1 MAPDVVAR
9 WEVTSFGDDGLVRG
23 IAPPVGSLGP
33 TDVRLR
39 MLAWSVNPRDRLMAR
54 GVYDPRIALP
64 YVPLSD
70 GAGEVIAAGAAVTRV
85 AVGDRAAPT
94 FSPGWIAGPPDHAA
108 VRRTRGGPVPGVL
121 AEELVLPEAEIV
133 KVPAALSP
141 VEAACLPCVG
151 VTAWSAVVTFGR
163 VGPGSTVLV
172 LDSGGVA
179 VSALQ
184 IARLAGARV
193 AAITST
199 EAKAETLR
207 SLGAGHV
214 VLRTAEPRWGRAVR
228 RWADGGVD
236 LVVETGGAAT
246 LGESLDA
253 VKVGGTIAIIGVVAG
268 HRHPVDVL
276 PILMRQIRCQGVFVG
291 PRAAFEDLVRAIERN
306 ELRPHVH
313 ATFPFSQ
320 APRALSTDDPERV
333 GKIGIVRDEDLPRSE
348 GRQVEGAG

>member
-1 MAPDVVAR
+1 MASDPVAR
-9 WEVTSFGDDGLVRG
+9 WEVTSFGDDGFVRRTT
-23 IAPPVGSLGP
+23 PPIGSLGP

-39 MLAWSVNPRDRLMAR
+39 MLAWTVNPRDRLMAR

-70 GAGEVIAAGAAVTRV
+70 GVGAVVEVGSAVTRV
-85 AVGDRAAPT
+85 AIGDRAAPT
-94 FSPGWIAGPPDHAA
+94 FSPGWIAGPPDYAA

-121 AEELVLPEAEIV
+121 AEEIVLPEAEVV
-133 KVPAALSP
+133 KVPAFLSP

-151 VTAWSAVVTFGR
+151 VTAWSAVVTFGA
-163 VGPGSTVLV
+163 VAPGSTVLV

-179 VSALQ
+179 VLALQ
-184 IARLAGARV
+184 IARMAGARV
-193 AAITST
+193 AAITSS
-199 EAKAETLR
+199 EGKAETLR
-207 SLGAGHV
+207 SLGADHV

-253 VKVGGTIAIIGVVAG
+253 VRVGGTVAIIGVVAG

-291 PRAAFEDLVRAIERN
+291 PRAAFEDLVRACTRHD
-306 ELRPHVH
+306 LRPHVH
-313 ATFPFSQ
+313 ATFPFAE
-320 APRALSTDDPERV
+320 APRAVSSDDPARV
-333 GKIGIVRDEDLPRSE
+333 GKVGIVRN
-348 GRQVEGAG
+348 EGAG